1 MKTTKEKIETLIA
14 EEIQGLIRE
23 KGLVK
28 EQSTGSDLKSVV
40 DFIGR
45 SLTQSLWDSENQLGM
60 VTLFQQAGKQDL
72 ANKAAQVRELISDL
86 LPELSA
92 LKAMGE

>member
-1 MKTTKEKIETLIA
+1 
-14 EEIQGLIRE
+14 
-23 KGLVK
+23 
-28 EQSTGSDLKSVV
+28 
-40 DFIGR
+40 
-45 SLTQSLWDSENQLGM
+45 M

-72 ANKAAQVRELISDL
+72 ANKATQVRELISDL